1 MSNAI
6 RRYSGE
12 LGDPVSVKIDVITE
26 KEVPL
31 SVEPQITNEYKRG
44 EFIQTWNKT
53 FFMTDLS
60 NVDTI
65 IRKVKP
71 QTFGLTIFSNTL
83 NIPTVEI
90 NFTGNTGLSTTNVE
104 VSANNLITIIE
115 NGENITFNGVR
126 EESKTFANV
135 PRSNTE
141 LYPYNTKS
149 DIDVFDYPSFSIDGT
164 RKIPAS
170 SADTLCGEEST
181 KANKSFYNWYFGK
194 NAGIDFNPIKTGGT
208 AQAISGSVST
218 MEGVSS
224 ISDKEGNL
232 LFYSDGS
239 TIYTSGNTEMQNGTG
254 LFGSSSST
262 QTCLVVPR
270 PSTNKYYVFTTSTEK
285 GLR

>member
-104 VSANNLITIIE
+104 VSDNNLITIIE

-126 EESKTFANV
+126 EV
-135 PRSNTE
+135 P
-141 LYPYNTKS
+141 L
-149 DIDVFDYPSFSIDGT
+149 
-164 RKIPAS
+164 
-170 SADTLCGEEST
+170 
-181 KANKSFYNWYFGK
+181 
-194 NAGIDFNPIKTGGT
+194 
-208 AQAISGSVST
+208 
-218 MEGVSS
+218 
-224 ISDKEGNL
+224 
-232 LFYSDGS
+232 
-239 TIYTSGNTEMQNGTG
+239 
-254 LFGSSSST
+254 
-262 QTCLVVPR
+262 
-270 PSTNKYYVFTTSTEK
+270 
-285 GLR
+285 

>member
-104 VSANNLITIIE
+104 V
-115 NGENITFNGVR
+115 R
-126 EESKTFANV
+126 EAGQ
-135 PRSNTE
+135 RS
-141 LYPYNTKS
+141 
-149 DIDVFDYPSFSIDGT
+149 
-164 RKIPAS
+164 
-170 SADTLCGEEST
+170 
-181 KANKSFYNWYFGK
+181 
-194 NAGIDFNPIKTGGT
+194 
-208 AQAISGSVST
+208 
-218 MEGVSS
+218 
-224 ISDKEGNL
+224 
-232 LFYSDGS
+232 
-239 TIYTSGNTEMQNGTG
+239 
-254 LFGSSSST
+254 
-262 QTCLVVPR
+262 
-270 PSTNKYYVFTTSTEK
+270 
-285 GLR
+285 